1 MEDNYEQLELLR
13 RIDETGRKRLRLG
26 RICCAL
32 ALAAVVLFA
41 CTLGVALQLV
51 PQAQQ
56 VLGQVEPVLQ
66 NLEQA
71 TGQLA
76 KLNLEG
82 MVENVNQLVISGQKS
97 LEQSMDKLNA
107 VDFDALNQAI
117 QDLSAII
124 EPLAKW
130 AKVLR

>member
-13 RIDETGRKRLRLG
+13 RIDETGRKRLRLA

-32 ALAAVVLFA
+32 ALAAAVLFA
-41 CTLGVALQLV
+41 CTLGVALHLV
-51 PQAQQ
+51 PQAEQ

-76 KLNLEG
+76 KLDLED

>member
-13 RIDETGRKRLRLG
+13 RIDETGRKRLRLA

-32 ALAAVVLFA
+32 ALTAAVLFA
-41 CTLGVALQLV
+41 CTLAVALQLV

-56 VLGQVEPVLQ
+56 VLSQVEPVLQ

-76 KLNLEG
+76 SLDLEG
-82 MVENVNQLVISGQKS
+82 MVQNVNQLVVSGQRS
-97 LEQSMDKLNA
+97 LELSMDKLNA
-107 VDFDALNQAI
+107 VDLEALNQAI

>member
-1 MEDNYEQLELLR
+1 M
-13 RIDETGRKRLRLG
+13 
-26 RICCAL
+26 
-32 ALAAVVLFA
+32 AAVVLFA

-71 TGQLA
+71 TDQLA
-76 KLNLEG
+76 KLDLEG

>member
-13 RIDETGRKRLRLG
+13 RIDETGRKRLRLA

-32 ALAAVVLFA
+32 ALAAAVLFA
-41 CTLGVALQLV
+41 CTLGVALRLV
-51 PQAQQ
+51 PQAEH

-76 KLNLEG
+76 KLDLED